1 MKKTEKIRRRVAYG
15 VMMALPAIASAAV
28 NFQTANDVNRVVT
41 NIAQF
46 ASSLVL
52 ALSVIVIIYAAF
64 KYMTAGGNE
73 ETVLETHKMITWAVV
88 GIIVALVAF
97 SIPKLLQSVLGP

>member
-1 MKKTEKIRRRVAYG
+1 MKKIEKIGRRVAYG
-15 VMMALPAIASAAV
+15 AMMALPEIASAAV
-28 NFQTANDVNRVVT
+28 NFQTADDVSRVVQ

-46 ASSLVL
+46 FSSLVL

>member
-1 MKKTEKIRRRVAYG
+1 MKKVQQISGAIVYG
-15 VMMALPAIASAAV
+15 AIMVLPVIASAV
-28 NFQTANDVNRVVT
+28 ELKTATDVNRVVENT
-41 NIAQF
+41 AQF

-97 SIPKLLQSVLGP
+97 SIPKLLTAILS

>member
-1 MKKTEKIRRRVAYG
+1 MKKVEKIVRRMAYG
-15 VMMALPAIASAAV
+15 VIMALPTIASAAAV
-28 NFQTANDVNRVVT
+28 SFENATDVNRVVR

-73 ETVLETHKMITWAVV
+73 ETVSETHKMVTWAVV
-88 GIIVALVAF
+88 GIFVALISF
-97 SIPKLLQSVLGP
+97 SIPKLLEAILG